1 VPACAHLLRPLA
13 GAYPCG
19 RTKLTPYGA
28 PLLFIHQVIT
38 ALKNVPAAFGLIL
51 TNAQTGE
58 GAIIRESHS
67 LQARSS
73 TAEAPCA
80 SRAEYGD
87 DASLVTDGSRLMVRR
102 VPISRLSASSAGGT
116 ASAGNLC
123 VISPAACNALPAG
136 SDPSVEACP
145 LRSLSVCGSIARRSL
160 SSGSMVLCGCTRASE
175 ACLQDYAQGECCTCK
190 TLFLSLWRSR
200 CPPKHHSALML
211 RTPEHQPAAAIWRPQ
226 RMCIAAC
233 GHARSPLCA
242 TAPLP
247 RSLSRLR
254 TALCAKH
261 PDPNQTPS
269 SRLSQLMYVQRG
281 RSTCADGDI
290 SSKRLRSRVK
300 KCSLCFFCSPHCHAR
315 SCPPSLLVFGLRPCP
330 RVTR

>member
-1 VPACAHLLRPLA
+1 MGAGVEFKFKSDHGYSTHDLA
-13 GAYPCG
+13 GAESISIAEL
-19 RTKLTPYGA
+19 K
-28 PLLFIHQVIT
+28 QVIT

-58 GAIIRESHS
+58 
-67 LQARSS
+67 
-73 TAEAPCA
+73 
-80 SRAEYGD
+80 EYGD

-290 SSKRLRSRVK
+290 SSTSVRKTDINTIRLPQHRRLRHFNNGYGVPGK
-300 KCSLCFFCSPHCHAR
+300 ASLEHSP
-315 SCPPSLLVFGLRPCP
+315 LP
-330 RVTR
+330 RG